1 MYSKSTD
8 RKAPGVG
15 GASLQFEADKFH
27 KDMLRGVK
35 SRVGRQFND
44 LAWLKHRKDLTHFK
58 REHGVQDLRQID
70 KKNLQMFIRLS
81 AVQPSVP
88 VVVKRNIVQQVELQP
103 IPDASVNDEQDS
115 DKVLVGGSPLKKNN

>member
-1 MYSKSTD
+1 
-8 RKAPGVG
+8 
-15 GASLQFEADKFH
+15 
-27 KDMLRGVK
+27 MLRGVK

-88 VVVKRNIVQQVELQP
+88 VVVKRNIVQQVEL
-103 IPDASVNDEQDS
+103 
-115 DKVLVGGSPLKKNN
+115 

>member
-15 GASLQFEADKFH
+15 GGSLAYEADKFH

-35 SRVGRQFND
+35 SRIGTQFND
-44 LAWLKHRKDLTHFK
+44 LTWLKQRNNLNHFK
-58 REHGVQDLRQID
+58 KEHGVHDLRQID

-88 VVVKRNIVQQVELQP
+88 VVVKRNIVQ
-103 IPDASVNDEQDS
+103 
-115 DKVLVGGSPLKKNN
+115 

>member
-8 RKAPGVG
+8 RRAPGVG

-35 SRVGRQFND
+35 SRVGTQFND
-44 LAWLKHRKDLTHFK
+44 LSWLKHRKDLNHFK
-58 REHGVQDLRQID
+58 KEHGVHDLRQID

-88 VVVKRNIVQQVELQP
+88 VVVKRNIVQQVEL
-103 IPDASVNDEQDS
+103 
-115 DKVLVGGSPLKKNN
+115 